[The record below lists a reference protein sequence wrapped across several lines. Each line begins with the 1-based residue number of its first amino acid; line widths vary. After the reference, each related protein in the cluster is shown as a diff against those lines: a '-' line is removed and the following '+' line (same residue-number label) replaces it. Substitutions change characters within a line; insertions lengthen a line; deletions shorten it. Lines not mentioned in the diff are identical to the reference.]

1 MLVPALVHKLEMAF
15 GSTWRTPAASRT
27 WTDVTARVDFGGD
40 GGDVSVRYGRQD
52 ERGTADANELTITL
66 DNTDGAFTYKN
77 TASPFYPNV
86 RIGLPVRFTASLDGE
101 SSVRF
106 VGYVNELP
114 TTFPGGSDRYV
125 QVTIT
130 ASSAIARL
138 GTAQALPSP
147 IDKAAEQ
154 MGASYY
160 WPLTE
165 AESAAKG
172 VEISGRADGFASRN
186 VAGLVVPGSD
196 DLGLDGRTGWRF
208 TGTSAASYGSASVSL
223 PSPIAVSFSLAFFAK
238 VLNPAPDTG
247 NFSSGGVAT
256 GGAFVEF
263 LGTNSLVLRIGQS
276 EFGNLFNDG
285 RLHHFC
291 VTTSASGS
299 PIAAPTRVYI
309 DGTLVLTSTSD
320 ARQFTGFELRQPVAD
335 NDLARRDM
343 TFGRVS
349 AYRRTLTAAEVEEL
363 ARSQYLYANEE
374 AWGRLN
380 RLADWAAIPSDLRD
394 FDFGRTLLAG
404 LPGEGGKA
412 IDLMRTAETTD
423 QGVLYDSRAGA
434 LTYRSIRGRY
444 NTAPALTVDMR
455 TQRVKRDYAP
465 RVDRSSVINVARVRN
480 SLGTAE
486 ATFTNEASRAEGE
499 EVEEVETASVDILE
513 PYALATWLVNS
524 YAEPQVRVGT
534 ATLNVVGWS
543 GDGAL
548 ASVLALDVGSK
559 VRLTNQPSQAG
570 PSTVN
575 YIVEGYT
582 ETFSPGRWE
591 IALNLSPVGLTDN
604 IFRFDDPVLGRL
616 DSGNV
621 YGL

>member
-1 MLVPALVHKLEMAF
+1 MPVPALVHKLEMAF

-77 TASPFYPNV
+77 AASPFYPNV
-86 RIGLPVRFTASLDGE
+86 RIGLPVRFTASLDGV

-106 VGYVNELP
+106 VGYLNELP
-114 TTFPGGSDRYV
+114 TTFPGGSDRYA

-154 MGASYY
+154 VGASYY

-165 AESAAKG
+165 AESATKG
-172 VEISGRADGFASRN
+172 IEISGRADGFASRN
-186 VAGLVVPGSD
+186 VAGLVVPGYD

-208 TGTSAASYGSASVSL
+208 TGTSAASYGSASVAFASPLSGGLSL
-223 PSPIAVSFSLAFFAK
+223 SFFAK
-238 VLNPAPDTG
+238 VLNPAPDAG
-247 NFSSGGVAT
+247 NFYSGGSAT
-256 GGAFVEF
+256 GGVFVNF
-263 LGTNSLVLRIGQS
+263 LGTNTVDLRIGRP
-276 EFGNLFNDG
+276 EFADLFNDG
-285 RLHHFC
+285 ALHHWA
-291 VTTSASGS
+291 VSISPTGS
-299 PIAAPTRVYI
+299 LTGTVKVYR
-309 DGTLVLTSTSD
+309 DGVLVLTTTND
-320 ARQFTGFELRQPVAD
+320 TRRITGVELRQPVAD
-335 NDLARRDM
+335 NDLARRDIA
-343 TFGRVS
+343 FGRVS
-349 AYRRTLTAAEVEEL
+349 VYPFAFFVSEVTELAAGRTLYSGEAVAA
-363 ARSQYLYANEE
+363 
-374 AWGRLN
+374 RLT

-394 FDFGRTLLAG
+394 FGTGRVTLAG
-404 LPGEGGKA
+404 LPAEGGKA
-412 IDLMRTAETTD
+412 IDLMRTAETAD
-423 QGVLYDSRAGA
+423 QGVLYDSRIGA
-434 LTYRSIRGRY
+434 LTYRSIRTRY
-444 NTAPALTVDMR
+444 NAAPALTVDMR

-465 RVDRSSVINVARVRN
+465 RVDRSSVVNVARVRN

-548 ASVLALDVGSK
+548 SSVLALDVGSK
-559 VRLTNQPSQAG
+559 IRLTNQPAQAG
-570 PSTVN
+570 PSAVD